1 MRTLLFRLAGPVC
14 AALLFVAL
22 RHQGNAPAA
31 MAGVVL
37 WMAIWWISEA
47 VPLAVT
53 SLLPLVLF
61 PLCGIAGTAAT
72 AMHYGKEIIFLFLGG
87 FLLALGIERSG
98 LHRRAA
104 LWIMARVGTAPSRLL
119 LGVMLSSALLSMWI
133 NSTACVLVMLPI
145 ALGLVD
151 KSKEG
156 EGNNLAFALLL
167 GVAYG
172 ATIGGMATP
181 VGTPPNLIFMEV
193 AEQLF
198 PERGAVGFGAWMAFG
213 IPIMCIYLVFA
224 WWLLRMLFTRH
235 LSTAPRAAHVVRDE
249 LRSLGNPTRDERT
262 AALCFFG
269 AAVLWITAGRIE
281 FSEGMVYPGWRR
293 EGSWAEGFSDAAVA
307 IACALPLFLVRRKKN
322 EDGGDRMLLGW
333 DFVQQRVPWGVLLLI
348 GGGLAMAS
356 GFESSGLAGIMGQA
370 MAAWSTGN
378 DVAQVGLIA
387 FVTTGLSELGSN
399 SAIAGLVLPLL
410 ASTAPVWG
418 MDAFDAMI
426 PGTLAATCGF
436 MLPISSPMMAI
447 VFATGRVPV
456 RTMLRAG
463 VWMDL
468 AGIILLALWFG
479 L

>member
-14 AALLFVAL
+14 ATLLYSALQHLGA
-22 RHQGNAPAA
+22 APAA

-37 WMAIWWISEA
+37 WMAIWWISET

-61 PLCGIAGTAAT
+61 PLLGIASTAAT

-104 LWIMARVGTAPSRLL
+104 LWIMARVGTAPPRLL
-119 LGVMLSSALLSMWI
+119 LGVLLSSAVLSMWI

-151 KSKEG
+151 KSKHG
-156 EGNNLAFALLL
+156 EGNKLAFALLL

-181 VGTPPNLIFMEV
+181 VGTPPNLIFKEV
-193 AEQLF
+193 AAQLF
-198 PERGAVGFGAWMAFG
+198 PGRSVGFGEWMMFG
-213 IPIMCIYLVFA
+213 VPIMVIYLAFA
-224 WWLLRMLFTRH
+224 WLLLHLLFTRRSAKAGHTSH
-235 LSTAPRAAHVVRDE
+235 LVKDE
-249 LRSLGNPTRDERT
+249 LRAMGRMSRDEVL
-262 AALCFFG
+262 AAMCFG
-269 AAVLWITAGRIE
+269 VAAVLWVTAGEIE
-281 FSEGMVYPGWRR
+281 FSATAIYPGWRYD
-293 EGSWAEGFSDAAVA
+293 GSVLEDFSDAAVA
-307 IACALPLFLVRRKKN
+307 IACSIPLFLIPRKKSE
-322 EDGGDRMLLGW
+322 EDGDRMLLGW

-418 MDAFDAMI
+418 MGAFDAMI

-456 RTMLRAG
+456 STMLRAG

-468 AGIILLALWFG
+468 AGIVLLALWFG

>member
-1 MRTLLFRLAGPVC
+1 MRTLLFRLAGPC
-14 AALLFVAL
+14 GAAVLYIAL
-22 RHQGNAPAA
+22 RHLGHAPAA
-31 MAGVVL
+31 MAGIVL

-47 VPLAVT
+47 VPLAAT

-61 PLCGIAGTAAT
+61 PLCGIASTATT

-151 KSKEG
+151 KSQDG
-156 EGNNLAFALLL
+156 EGRNLSFALLL

-172 ATIGGMATP
+172 ATVGGMATP

-193 AEQLF
+193 AEQMF
-198 PERGAVGFGAWMAFG
+198 PGRDPVGFGAWMAFG
-213 IPIMCIYLVFA
+213 VPIMCIYLVLAWLILHLLFA
-224 WWLLRMLFTRH
+224 RRIDVVPQT
-235 LSTAPRAAHVVRDE
+235 AHVVRAE
-249 LRSLGNPTRDERT
+249 LRALGRPGRDEVL
-262 AALCFFG
+262 AALCFCT
-269 AAVLWITAGRIE
+269 AAGLWVTAGRIE
-281 FSEGMVYPGWRR
+281 FSEHMVYPGWRR
-293 EGSWAEGFSDAAVA
+293 EGSWPGGFSDAAVA
-307 IACALPLFLVRRKKN
+307 VACSLPLFLIPRKGK
-322 EDGGDRMLLGW
+322 DDHGDRMLLGW

-356 GFESSGLAGIMGQA
+356 GFDSSGLAGIMGRA
-370 MAAWSTGN
+370 MAGWSTGS
-378 DVAQVGLIA
+378 DVAQVGLIS

-410 ASTAPVWG
+410 GSAAPAWG
-418 MDAFDAMI
+418 MDPFDAMI

-436 MLPISSPMMAI
+436 MLPVSSPMMAI
-447 VFATGRVPV
+447 VFATGRLPL

-463 VWMDL
+463 VWMDA
-468 AGIILLALWFG
+468 AGIVLLALWFG
-479 L
+479 T

>member
-1 MRTLLFRLAGPVC
+1 MRTLLFRLAGPLC
-14 AALLFVAL
+14 ASLLFVAL
-22 RHQGNAPAA
+22 RHLGNAPAA

-72 AMHYGKEIIFLFLGG
+72 ATHYGKEIIFLFLGG
-87 FLLALGIERSG
+87 FLLALGMERSG

-156 EGNNLAFALLL
+156 EGHNLAFGLLL

-213 IPIMCIYLVFA
+213 IPIMCIYLVFS
-224 WWLLRMLFTRH
+224 WWLLRMLFARH

-262 AALCFFG
+262 AALCFCG

-281 FSEGMVYPGWRR
+281 FSEGVVYPGWRR

-322 EDGGDRMLLGW
+322 DDGGDRMLLGW

-356 GFESSGLAGIMGQA
+356 GFEASGLAGIMGRA
-370 MAAWSTGN
+370 MASWSTGS
-378 DVAQVGLIA
+378 DVAQVGLIS
-387 FVTTGLSELGSN
+387 FVTTALSELGSN
-399 SAIAGLVLPLL
+399 SAIATLVLPLL
-410 ASTAPVWG
+410 ASAAPSWG
-418 MDAFDAMI
+418 MDPFDAMI

-463 VWMDL
+463 VWMGL
-468 AGIILLALWFG
+468 AGIGLLALWFG

>member
-1 MRTLLFRLAGPVC
+1 MRTLLFRLAGPLC
-14 AALLFVAL
+14 AILLYAAL
-22 RHQGNAPAA
+22 RHLGHAPAA

-61 PLCGIAGTAAT
+61 PVLGIASTADT
-72 AMHYGKEIIFLFLGG
+72 AVHYGKEIIFLFLGG

-104 LWIMARVGTAPSRLL
+104 LWIMARVGTAPPRLL

-151 KSKEG
+151 RSREG
-156 EGNNLAFALLL
+156 DGNRLAFALLL
-167 GVAYG
+167 GVGYG

-198 PERGAVGFGAWMAFG
+198 PERGAVGFGAWMVFG
-213 IPIMCIYLVFA
+213 VPIMCFYLVFA
-224 WWLLRMLFTRH
+224 WLLLHLLFTRH
-235 LSTAPRAAHVVRDE
+235 LAHEPQAARVVRDE
-249 LRSLGNPTRDERT
+249 LRALGRFTRDERL
-262 AALCFFG
+262 AALCFCS
-269 AAVLWITAGRIE
+269 AALLWITAGRIE
-281 FSEGMVYPGWRR
+281 FSGVAAYPGWRR
-293 EGSWAEGFSDAAVA
+293 EGSWLEGFSDAAVA
-307 IACALPLFLVRRKKN
+307 VACSLPLFLIPRKGSSN
-322 EDGGDRMLLGW
+322 AEDRMLLGW

-356 GFESSGLAGIMGQA
+356 GFEASGLAGIMGRA
-370 MAAWSTGN
+370 MAGWNTGS
-378 DVAQVGLIA
+378 DLAQVGLIS
-387 FVTTGLSELGSN
+387 FVTTALSELGSN

-410 ASTAPVWG
+410 ASAAPVWG

-468 AGIILLALWFG
+468 AGIVLLALWFG
-479 L
+479 S